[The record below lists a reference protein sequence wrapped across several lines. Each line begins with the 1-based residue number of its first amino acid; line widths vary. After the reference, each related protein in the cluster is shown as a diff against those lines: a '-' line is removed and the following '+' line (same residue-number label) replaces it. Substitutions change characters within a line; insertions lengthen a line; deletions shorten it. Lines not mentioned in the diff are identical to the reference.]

1 MGGHYFTS
9 RISNSGSIS
18 ILKNTPPPYST
29 PTALTINLFLYGGR
43 ASYSQYNKFHRL
55 YFYNKGHSPLP
66 AQLGGH
72 YRQYLGTVVVLW
84 TPTIALFF
92 DYRSAPAQATPTL
105 AAPLTRP
112 PILGA
117 RARSWSKARGAVL
130 GDGRMVGTWVVAG
143 VGMGGDAGW
152 QWELVRC
159 RY

>member
-1 MGGHYFTS
+1 MMGGHYLTS

-72 YRQYLGTVVVLW
+72 YRQYLGTVVVL
-84 TPTIALFF
+84 
-92 DYRSAPAQATPTL
+92 
-105 AAPLTRP
+105 
-112 PILGA
+112 
-117 RARSWSKARGAVL
+117 
-130 GDGRMVGTWVVAG
+130 
-143 VGMGGDAGW
+143 
-152 QWELVRC
+152 
-159 RY
+159 